1 MDLAPDELEGLE
13 LTLPKDYQGDF
24 QLAVTATSTDVD
36 VDTGVTEQ
44 AAASAIINVA
54 HEGSEG
60 GVGDNDLLKGGRGDD
75 VLYGGGGD
83 DVLKGD
89 GGDDVLVGGA
99 GDDILKGGRGKDVFV
114 FDSQAGRDII
124 EDFHEG
130 EVLRFEGKEFS
141 PENLSVSQNG
151 KNVSLMFEGQDVEV
165 TLNHVDLNK
174 QSYSVT
180 QDGDAVLVTFENE
193 N

>member
-89 GGDDVLVGGA
+89 GGDDVLVGGV

-141 PENLSVSQNG
+141 PENPSVSQNG
-151 KNVSLMFEGQDVEV
+151 KRIS
-165 TLNHVDLNK
+165 HVRGPGRG
-174 QSYSVT
+174 SH
-180 QDGDAVLVTFENE
+180 A
-193 N
+193 